1 MAKEN
6 RAFFVRVKWDSSL
19 GEAFCQCSEGNVA
32 VENSISWGKMGFFT
46 ELQLG
51 TKSKEIL
58 EIMDGVIWVRF
69 RKTMKLTQSNMG

>member
-1 MAKEN
+1 MKLVANVVKEMLP
-6 RAFFVRVKWDSSL
+6 A
-19 GEAFCQCSEGNVA
+19 VA
-32 VENSISWGKMGFFT
+32 NSISWGKMGFFT